1 MSAARRSSLL
11 RMALTALGPCALPAC
26 TGVLLA
32 LALNSYSPEPESDS
46 GSGGGGSGGGGGSMS
61 MSSSSALTT
70 TNESTTT
77 TLSLHEMGQSQSQGQ
92 GQGQG
97 GLILLSRSSQRK
109 ASRALKSSQPEELF
123 RLAMDCVLT
132 RSAEVCTVRAFLAIT
147 SLQYFSL
154 KI

>member
-46 GSGGGGSGGGGGSMS
+46 GSGGGSGSGS
-61 MSSSSALTT
+61 MSSSRSITT
-70 TNESTTT
+70 TNDSTTT

-132 RSAEVCTVRAFLAIT
+132 RSAEVCTELYVRYLLAY
-147 SLQYFSL
+147 LCNNL
-154 KI
+154 L